1 MATAKCEQG
10 ITIHEKEPTM
20 TENHF
25 ADSPINPKERWHKPE
40 DLTCYNCNEQIRTSC
55 PFVDDW
61 YNTDGDCL
69 ALK

>member
-1 MATAKCEQG
+1 
-10 ITIHEKEPTM
+10 M

-25 ADSPINPKERWHKPE
+25 IDTKVDERDMRHKPE
-40 DLTCYNCNEQIRTSC
+40 DLTCYECSCRKEC

-69 ALK
+69 AMK